1 MFTKSKDTAGY
12 ELDLLA
18 NYPKANRN
26 LKERLENKTES
37 DREIA
42 RRFGRQFFDGDR
54 RYGYGGFNYSPKFW
68 QPVIPT
74 FVDHWKIEAGFKLLD
89 VGCAKGFMLYDF
101 LQIVEG
107 IEVAG
112 IDISEYAIE
121 HSISPIADFVQVADA
136 KNLPFGDNSFDG
148 VVSINTIHNLE
159 VEECFQAV
167 REIER
172 VSKGKSFITVDA
184 YSNSQEKERMMAWN
198 LTAKTI
204 LSIENWKTLFNDAG
218 YSGDYFWFMP

>member
-1 MFTKSKDTAGY
+1 MFTKSKDTAGH